1 MPKNKKWHYT
11 KNDLLQFPEGTLGK
25 DVGYF
30 LETNKFDFIPFLEK
44 HDIYHVLFGYKTT
57 IADEARMYFFLLG
70 NRNYSFEVLG
80 TVAAGLILL
89 PELIFDFRKH
99 FQRGKKCM
107 SIKSRRFQNEFHLET
122 KILRAKIFHR
132 TLNDKRF

>member
-1 MPKNKKWHYT
+1 MRINFILLVISMSLFRIITFNLLCVALMAIVRFYRHFYRVRENILYVIVNIQVPIYKTLMPKNKRWHYS

-30 LETNKFDFIPFLEK
+30 LETNKFDFIPFLET

-70 NRNYSFEVLG
+70 NRNYS
-80 TVAAGLILL
+80 
-89 PELIFDFRKH
+89 
-99 FQRGKKCM
+99 
-107 SIKSRRFQNEFHLET
+107 
-122 KILRAKIFHR
+122 
-132 TLNDKRF
+132 